1 MTKVVDLQ
9 KLAVKTGVLVGG
21 FLWNLENSRQVLQTG
36 QGEHVRESGWGR
48 DVHWWDMSS
57 NRLSLCG
64 AACAF
69 CFQCGPVEGKFD
81 ASPIFCDL
89 AAVGHMDLQL
99 NSPKNRLCHPLQ
111 VAVVLTGFVLFSLLS
126 ADLQAVDSDADVFA
140 AVDAISRLQQLSP
153 IFTDP
158 NRRRGMSLQQR
169 KAAEIEASK
178 QLQRVPLE
186 LLIPQI
192 VKYSVASERQVRS
205 FDNPRAFVTRLS
217 EVAMNG
223 IITPPNPE
231 VPTHGVVAFKAR
243 ASHAAN
249 TRVFRGPTGKI
260 FAVFDS
266 AAYDDTRVLV
276 KWYQP
281 SSGSILLFKQFD
293 IASGDSNYIW
303 IDNSK
308 GYAAGEYRVEIYRM
322 NESVQLLSSG
332 IYRLET

>member
-1 MTKVVDLQ
+1 MTKVIDLQ
-9 KLAVKTGVLVGG
+9 LASLIYRVLYEGQRAVERLDRRYSTVG
-21 FLWNLENSRQVLQTG
+21 NVG
-36 QGEHVRESGWGR
+36 QQ
-48 DVHWWDMSS
+48 
-57 NRLSLCG
+57 SLYGTICVFRFHCEP
-64 AACAF
+64 ADS
-69 CFQCGPVEGKFD
+69 KFD
-81 ASPIFCDL
+81 LSPKSREL
-89 AAVGHMDLQL
+89 ATPVHMDLPL
-99 NSPKNRLCHPLQ
+99 KSLKNTLSRRAQIVLLLIAVANPLSF
-111 VAVVLTGFVLFSLLS
+111 AGLYA
-126 ADLQAVDSDADVFA
+126 ADSNDDVFTA
-140 AVDAISRLQQLSP
+140 LDAISRLHKLSP

-158 NRRRGMSLQQR
+158 NRRREMSLQQR
-169 KAAEIEASK
+169 KATEIEASK
-178 QLQRVPLE
+178 QLLRVPLE

-192 VKYSVASERQVRS
+192 EKYSVASEQQVRS
-205 FDNPRAFVTRLS
+205 FENPRRFVTRLS

-231 VPTHGVVAFKAR
+231 EPAHGVVAFKVR
-243 ASHAAN
+243 ASHAGS

-308 GYAAGEYRVEIYRM
+308 GYAVGDYHVEIYRI